1 MYVKRG
7 KNEKRCPE
15 SNPQSIYKNPQKKKP
30 KKKTE
35 DTTKCKG
42 EARLIQWVSVR
53 HLVTLSEVPF
63 LLFCIEEVLWC
74 RGICIHFLYI
84 SYPLSSKRKMC
95 PDRRQ
100 HRRKPLMYWLR
111 LPYTVDAAGAPP
123 AKPPRI
129 TLHHPA
135 PPGNTLHHLAP
146 LIAPVRSA
154 FRPATLKFQLLRQ
167 NDKWTCSRKFLLCLL
182 SRPTRPASSLC
193 CHFLHSSNQKPLR
206 RQPTKCVGVAE
217 TAAWADMCVL

>member
-1 MYVKRG
+1 MSFRSPFGDFERGSLFAFLHRGSLMVSGNMYTFFIYFISIKFKAKDVSG
-7 KNEKRCPE
+7 QAATSAEA
-15 SNPQSIYKNPQKKKP
+15 SN
-30 KKKTE
+30 
-35 DTTKCKG
+35 
-42 EARLIQWVSVR
+42 
-53 HLVTLSEVPF
+53 
-63 LLFCIEEVLWC
+63 VLAP
-74 RGICIHFLYI
+74 
-84 SYPLSSKRKMC
+84 SPLG
-95 PDRRQ
+95 
-100 HRRKPLMYWLR
+100 
-111 LPYTVDAAGAPP
+111 LPYTLDAAGAPP